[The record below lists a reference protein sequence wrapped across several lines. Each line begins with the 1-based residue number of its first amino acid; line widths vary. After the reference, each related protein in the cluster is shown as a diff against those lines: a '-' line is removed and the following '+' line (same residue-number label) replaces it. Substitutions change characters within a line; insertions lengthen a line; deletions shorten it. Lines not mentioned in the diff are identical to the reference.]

1 MAIENKA
8 VITVK
13 GDFGN
18 PSGSGLS
25 KITLADIW
33 PGEAVDVTTKSPDMV
48 TFHAALATAQLT
60 ATVVGTRSLTSKFP
74 VAVAAPG
81 ADVNIDR
88 ELVVDWQLA
97 SSSKI
102 RQTTIPG
109 VPVTSTSLEKI
120 PNGERLNAAGKT
132 AVGAALEAAY
142 GLTAGDIVVLRG
154 KVLQK
159 A

>member
-1 MAIENKA
+1 MALENKA

-13 GDFGN
+13 GDYGN
-18 PSGSGLS
+18 PSGSGLA

-33 PGEAVDVTTKSPDMV
+33 PGENVNVSEKSPDMV

-60 ATVVGTRSLTSKFP
+60 GTIVGTRSITSKFP

-88 ELVVDWQLA
+88 ELVVDWQLTT
-97 SSSKI
+97 SSKI

-109 VPVTSTSLEKI
+109 VPVSSTSLEKI
-120 PNGERLNAAGKT
+120 PNGERLNVAGKT

-142 GLTAGDIVVLRG
+142 GLAAGDIIVLRG

>member
-1 MAIENKA
+1 MSLENKA

-33 PGEAVDVTTKSPDMV
+33 PAQSVDVATKSPDLEA
-48 TFHAALATAQLT
+48 FHTALVTAQLT
-60 ATVVGTRSLTSKFP
+60 ATAIGTRSLTSKVP

-97 SSSKI
+97 TSSKI

-109 VPVTSTSLEKI
+109 VPVSSTSLEKI
-120 PNGERLNAAGKT
+120 PNGERLNTAGKT